1 MSTTKKLGASLL
13 VTGLILKLFLPTSAC
28 WGSSPVKLSKGQTLY
43 VPVYSHVFFGD
54 RARTYLLTINL
65 NIRNTDLN
73 QPITVLSVDY
83 HDTEGRLIKK
93 FVQEPVKLP
102 TLASTWY
109 VVKESDTSGGSG
121 AKFIVRWKS
130 ETPVTQP
137 IMEGVMISTKSQ
149 QGISFSFRGEVIEED
164 PR

>member
-1 MSTTKKLGASLL
+1 MSTTKKLGPSLML
-13 VTGLILKLFLPTSAC
+13 MGLFLGLFLPASAC
-28 WGSSPVKLSKGQTLY
+28 WGSSPVKLSKGQTIY
-43 VPVYSHVFFGD
+43 VPVYSHVFFGE

-65 NIRNTDLN
+65 SIRNTDLN

-164 PR
+164 LR

>member
-13 VTGLILKLFLPTSAC
+13 VMGIILKLFLSASVC
-28 WGSSPVKLSKGQTLY
+28 WGFSPVKLSKGQTLY

-93 FVQEPVKLP
+93 FLQEPVKLP
-102 TLASTWY
+102 ALASTWY

-137 IMEGVMISTKSQ
+137 IIEGVMISTKSQ

-164 PR
+164 LR